1 MTISEYY
8 KVLGLQSGSKV
19 AEIKKAYRRK
29 ARECHPDI
37 NHSPDA
43 KELFIS
49 ATEAYEFLLSYH
61 EKFVSDEEAYS
72 QAMQDWRKYRQNRS
86 QQRAKAYARASFSH
100 FKNTNFYKST
110 RIFDGTT
117 IISCLVVSIFVLVA
131 TVSGYII
138 RIRHPV
144 PGIERPTVTMLA
156 ILIVFGMV
164 LFVISFIYLKVYIQ
178 SSQKNKKQK

>member
-8 KVLGLQSGSKV
+8 NVLGIQIDSSV
-19 AEIKKAYRRK
+19 DEIKKAYRKR

-37 NHSPDA
+37 NPSPDA
-43 KELFIS
+43 KDLFIS

-61 EKFVSDEEAYS
+61 EKIVSDEEAYK
-72 QAMQDWRKYRQNRS
+72 QAMEDWRKYRQDRS
-86 QQRAKAYARASFSH
+86 RQRAKVYAQASFSH
-100 FKNTNFYKST
+100 FKNTNFYKTT

-117 IISCLVVSIFVLVA
+117 IISSLIISIMVLVA

-144 PGIERPTVTMLA
+144 PGLEDPSPIMLV
-156 ILIVFGMV
+156 ILLLFGMV
-164 LFVISFIYLKVYIQ
+164 LFVVSFIHLKVYIE
-178 SSQKNKKQK
+178 SSQKHKLSI